1 MATQRKENPRRSRLT
16 PIEIT
21 MIRKLREEGYT
32 TKQIA
37 EKTGR
42 SEQAIL
48 IYSPQRVATKAKI
61 SPRTISRM
69 RRMRREGKTVQ
80 EITDKLG
87 VGRATVLRYVG
98 RTASHDIPTAL
109 VKVRALDAEGI
120 RNRKEQAKII
130 GVHYNT
136 LYQWLR
142 DYGESERWN
151 PTVKELK
158 AIRQGYLE
166 ADLKTSYMRTVAQRY
181 GVSYGT
187 VQNIVYRKGR
197 YEFL

>member
-16 PIEIT
+16 PIEIA

-32 TKQIA
+32 TQQIV

-48 IYSPQRVATKAKI
+48 IYSPQRMATKAKI
-61 SPRTISRM
+61 PQKTISRI

-87 VGRATVLRYVG
+87 VGRATVLRYAG
-98 RTASHDIPTAL
+98 RTPSHDIPTAL
-109 VKVRALDAEGI
+109 AKVRSLDAAGI
-120 RNRKEQAKII
+120 RNRKEQARII

-142 DYGESERWN
+142 DYGQSERWN
-151 PTVKELK
+151 PTVKELR
-158 AIRQGYLE
+158 AIRQGYFE
-166 ADLKTSYMRTVAQRY
+166 ADGKTVYMRAVAQRY
-181 GVSYGT
+181 GISYGT